1 MREEHDRQAYAL
13 GSGGFFLGGKKCV
26 LDEALLP
33 VSGQLGEPGRSFGWV
48 SRGLPLPPTG
58 GSYAVEFVDKS
69 HVFILAY
76 IDPYGRAFS
85 TEKPLT
91 IPPAREPD
99 LLFSKDTAASLTG
112 RSNGFVRIREQ
123 LGETRD
129 VARFSCVSN
138 AYELLDSWYDFGRYR
153 AGLSYEDAMTR
164 AYLAFVH
171 RPSLGSVPVPSVGLT
186 EVYRCLD
193 NASFL
198 ASAKKLR
205 DLFDRVGVDAAL
217 EPPALAESLMRW
229 LDEAGLPGVLELGAS
244 DAAIRLVRT
253 MRYAGTFYLSLE
265 EDIGVSRKTIWA
277 LEGALNRFLLACERL
292 DALATRAARATKE
305 EISACDEEL
314 FETAAIQPI
323 AELKA
328 HDFPEAT
335 PGGEWDVRSKL
346 GRAAELLR
354 LPMRV
359 DAKFRCD
366 VASGLVA
373 LDLTAP
379 GADLMP
385 ATTWMSDDDGAA
397 GGHGL
402 WMPVSTVAREAQAER
417 YAFHL
422 GLLLAAKAFEA
433 SPSIDRVELAVR
445 FLGEEDSDLHD
456 GGLLSA
462 PMFPAY
468 ATVGLSR
475 AAFEETD
482 GFAFAR
488 ASDPQS
494 FFREAGARHFPDAI
508 GSFVSVLVLPSAKL
522 RRELPE
528 IGKVPLSGFAA
539 QALGVDDSTG
549 MRINFD
555 AALRRRGED
564 IADGVAQTTS
574 ASAAIR
580 VVRQAQDAAQADFD
594 ERAINGC
601 TRLMAALAE
610 GKIDCEDQNAVVSC
624 FLGADRCLTALGRA
638 KTFAENDDVSQAVAV
653 LQEAIAEA
661 EALEGFVDTSLN
673 ARRAFDSYSSR
684 VIYNLARRGDLPDPQ
699 AVRND
704 QSKYVEL
711 VPDSFYLC
719 HLEVVRM
726 LEHSFERSE
735 EAVEYGRR
743 SIAIAPT
750 AGAGYRQLGRAY
762 MLMGDMEN
770 AAQVLEEC
778 LRIAVQPNDIAMAYY
793 QLAYV
798 LWKLGRA
805 EAGAA
810 CYAKSLATAPV
821 MAMQATIEL
830 HELVEETGLPLPD
843 QDKVDDTLVRLGVP
857 LAPSKAVLD
866 ALERACVAAVD
877 AGLFPVAQ
885 SILATR
891 LRYRPDDA
899 LVNVLRSL
907 D

>member
-1 MREEHDRQAYAL
+1 MREEHDRRAYAL
-13 GSGGFFLGGKKCV
+13 GSGGFFLGVKKCV
-26 LDEALLP
+26 LDEAFLP

-69 HVFILAY
+69 HVFVLAY

-85 TEKPLT
+85 TEKPLS

-99 LLFSKDTAASLTG
+99 LLFSKDTAASPTG
-112 RSNGFVRIREQ
+112 QSHGLVRVRAR

-129 VARFSCVSN
+129 VARFSCESN
-138 AYELLDSWYDFGRYR
+138 AYKLLDSWYDFGRYG

-171 RPSLGSVPVPSVGLT
+171 RPSLGSAPVPSAGLT
-186 EVYRCLD
+186 EVFRCLD

-198 ASAKKLR
+198 ASVKKLR
-205 DLFDRVGVDAAL
+205 DLFNRVGADAAL

-229 LDEAGLPGVLELGAS
+229 LGEAGLSDVLELGAS

-265 EDIGVSRKTIWA
+265 EDIGVPRKTIWA
-277 LEGALNRFLLACERL
+277 LEGALNRFLLACDRL
-292 DALATRAARATKE
+292 DAKAARATKE
-305 EISACDEEL
+305 AISACDEEL
-314 FETAAIQPI
+314 FETAAVQTIVKP
-323 AELKA
+323 ATR
-328 HDFPEAT
+328 DFPEAT
-335 PGGEWDVRSKL
+335 PGGEWDVRCKL
-346 GRAAELLR
+346 ARVAELLR
-354 LPMRV
+354 LPVRIDV
-359 DAKFRCD
+359 KFRCD
-366 VASGLVA
+366 VSSGLA
-373 LDLTAP
+373 SLDLTAP

-385 ATTWMSDDDGAA
+385 ATTWMSDAEGAA

-422 GLLLAAKAFEA
+422 GLLLAASAFEA

-445 FLGEEDSDLHD
+445 FLGEGDSDLHGD
-456 GGLLSA
+456 VLLGI

-468 ATVGLSR
+468 ATVDLSR
-475 AAFEETD
+475 STFEETD

-488 ASDPQS
+488 ASDPQP
-494 FFREAGARHFPDAI
+494 FFREAGARYFPDAV
-508 GSFVSVLVLPSAKL
+508 GSFASILALPGAKL

-528 IGKVPLSGFAA
+528 IGKKPLSGFAA
-539 QALGVDDSTG
+539 QALGADDSTG
-549 MRINFD
+549 LRINYD
-555 AALRRRGED
+555 AALRRLGEG

-624 FLGADRCLTALGRA
+624 FLGTDRCLTALGRA
-638 KTFAENDDVSQAVAV
+638 KTFADNDDVFQAVAV

-661 EALEGFVDTSLN
+661 EALEGFVDTSLA
-673 ARRAFDSYSSR
+673 ARRTFDSYSSR

-704 QSKYVEL
+704 RSKYVEL

-830 HELVEETGLPLPD
+830 HELAEETGLPLPD
-843 QDKVDDTLVRLGVP
+843 QDKVDETLVRLGVP

-866 ALERACVAAVD
+866 ALERACVGAVE

-885 SILATR
+885 GVLATR

-899 LVNVLRSL
+899 LMNVLRSL